1 MNPEEAILSCALNDV
16 VIAKEMVSRLRV
28 TDFTDDKTIRVFKA
42 ILKNINDGVVP
53 ELITVTRH
61 CKDLAAY
68 VAELSSNI
76 TSTANYQEYIA
87 IIIEEGS
94 VRHFRNVAATITAM
108 DNTSEIIDC
117 LSGEI
122 EGVESRMAG
131 VEDYSTAK
139 TVNKSL
145 IALEERV
152 IGKNPGITTPLPS
165 LTTNTGGW
173 QPSDLIILAA
183 RPSMG
188 KTAFALACIMNA
200 TTEGKSVVMFSLEMA
215 RERIM
220 DRMIVGLSGVD
231 ATRYK
236 LGKIDE
242 KERQR
247 VYDAA
252 ETLKAKNIIV
262 NDRGS
267 IGLTEIEAFATAR
280 KKEGRCDMVIVDYI
294 QLMKTRQDRNK
305 TRDGELSEISRG
317 LKLMAR
323 DLSIPVIVLSQLNRQ
338 VEQRSSRRPMLSDL
352 RESGAIEQDADIVL
366 MLYRAAYYGE
376 RDVTIDGRNYPSDGI
391 GEVIIAKHRNGS
403 VGTEFFTHN
412 DSMTRIGEFKT
423 ESEPLTITNYY
434 DNESVPDF

>member
-1 MNPEEAILSCALNDV
+1 MTPEEAILSCALNDV
-16 VIAKEMVSRLRV
+16 VIAKEMVSRLVV

-42 ILKNINDGVVP
+42 IANNVADGVVP

-68 VAELSSNI
+68 IAELSSNI
-76 TSTANYQEYIA
+76 SSTANYQEYIA
-87 IIIEEGS
+87 ILIEEGS
-94 VRHFRNVAATITAM
+94 VRHFRDVAANITAM
-108 DNTSEIIDC
+108 DNTADIIDC

-122 EGVESRMAG
+122 EATEGRLAG
-131 VEDYSTAK
+131 AEDYSAAK
-139 TVNKSL
+139 TVTKSL

-152 IGKNPGITTPLPS
+152 VGKNPGITTPLPS

-173 QPSDLIILAA
+173 QPSDLVILAA

-188 KTAFALACIMNA
+188 KTAFALACAMNA
-200 TTEGKSVVMFSLEMA
+200 IKDGKAVVMFSLEMQ

-220 DRMIVGLSGVD
+220 DRLIVGVSGVD

-252 ETLKAKNIIV
+252 DSLRAMNIII

-267 IGLTEIEAFATAR
+267 ISLTEIEAFATAR

-294 QLMKTRQDRNK
+294 QLMKVRQDKNK

-323 DLSIPVIVLSQLNRQ
+323 DLNVPVIVLSQLNRQ
-338 VEQRSSRRPMLSDL
+338 VEQRSSKRPMLSDL

-376 RDVTIDGRNYPSDGI
+376 RDVTIDGRNYPADGI

-403 VGTEFFTHN
+403 VGTEFFAHN

-423 ESEPLTITNYY
+423 ESEPLTINNYY
-434 DNESVPDF
+434 DNESVPNF